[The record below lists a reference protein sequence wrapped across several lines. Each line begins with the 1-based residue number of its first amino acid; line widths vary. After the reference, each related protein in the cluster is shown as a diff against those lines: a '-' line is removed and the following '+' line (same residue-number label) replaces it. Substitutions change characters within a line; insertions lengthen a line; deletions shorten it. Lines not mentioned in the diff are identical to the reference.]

1 VISRLIALCV
11 ILWGLGFAIFALTLP
26 RPAGDQQTDA
36 IVVLTGGPG
45 RLDRGLTMLAQHRA
59 QRLLVSGADRTVRK
73 KELAVRTSRPL
84 ALFDCCVDLGQE
96 SVDTRT
102 NATETAK
109 WLLAHHYRS
118 ARLITTDW
126 HMPRA
131 HSDLDRALSGNAA
144 GKGIVIIP
152 DAVRSQPGLMTLFT
166 EYHKYLLR
174 RIAAPFGY

>member
-1 VISRLIALCV
+1 VISRFIALIV
-11 ILWGLGFAIFALTLP
+11 ILWGLGFALFALTLP

-36 IVVLTGGPG
+36 IVVLTGGTG
-45 RLDRGLTMLAQHRA
+45 RLDRGISLLAQHRA
-59 QRLLVSGADRTVRK
+59 RRLFVSGADRTVRK
-73 KELAVRTSRPL
+73 KELAIRTGRPE

-131 HSDLDRALSGNAA
+131 HSDLERALSG
-144 GKGIVIIP
+144 KGIAILP
-152 DAVRSQPGLMTLFT
+152 DAVRSRPSFMTLFT

>member
-1 VISRLIALCV
+1 VISRLIALIV
-11 ILWGLGFAIFALTLP
+11 ILWGLGFALFALTLP

-36 IVVLTGGPG
+36 IVVLTGGTG
-45 RLDRGLTMLAQHRA
+45 RLDRGISLLAQHRA
-59 QRLLVSGADRTVRK
+59 QRLFVSGADRTVRK
-73 KELAVRTSRPL
+73 KELAIRTGRPE

-109 WLLAHHYRS
+109 WLLAHRYRS

-131 HSDLDRALSGNAA
+131 HSDLERALSG
-144 GKGIVIIP
+144 KGITILP
-152 DAVRSQPGLMTLFT
+152 DAVRSRPSFMTLFT

>member
-1 VISRLIALCV
+1 MISRLIALLIV
-11 ILWGLGFAIFALTLP
+11 LWGLGFAVFTLTLP
-26 RPAGDQQTDA
+26 RPAGNEQTDA
-36 IVVLTGGPG
+36 IVVLTGGAG
-45 RLDRGLTMLAQHRA
+45 RLDRGLAMLAQHRA

-73 KELAVRTSRPL
+73 KELALRTGRPE

-109 WLLAHHYRS
+109 WLLAHHYHS

-131 HSDLDRALSGNAA
+131 HSDLDRALA
-144 GKGIVIIP
+144 GKGIAILP
-152 DAVRSQPGLMTLFT
+152 DAVRSQPGFMTLFT

>member
-1 VISRLIALCV
+1 VISRAIAFLV
-11 ILWGLGFAIFALTLP
+11 VFWALGFALFALTLP

-45 RLDRGLTMLAQHRA
+45 RLDRGLDLLALHRA
-59 QRLLVSGADRTVRK
+59 QRLFVSGADRTVRK
-73 KELAVRTSRPL
+73 KELAIRTKQPI

-96 SVDTRT
+96 SVDTRS

-109 WLLAHHYRS
+109 WLRQHHYRS
-118 ARLITTDW
+118 VRLITTDW

-131 HSDLDRALSGNAA
+131 HSDLARVISGDHIL
-144 GKGIVIIP
+144 IVP
-152 DAVRSQPGLMTLFT
+152 DAVRSQPGFTTLFT
-166 EYHKYLLR
+166 EYHKYVLR